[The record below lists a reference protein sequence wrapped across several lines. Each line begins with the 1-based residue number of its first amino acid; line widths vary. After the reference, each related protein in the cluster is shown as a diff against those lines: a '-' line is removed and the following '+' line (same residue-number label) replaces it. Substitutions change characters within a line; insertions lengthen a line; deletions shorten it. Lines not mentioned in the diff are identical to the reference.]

1 MLRKQ
6 VRHNADYLLEIRLI
20 AGFYTDP
27 AILQHI
33 TLDNAHLLRKFKYMC
48 ILTASNLVL
57 LLHILR
63 TSPPQCISEMWVK
76 FWGGFKGNVEA
87 KLKSL
92 EEFDWTSL
100 DVVLSSSRFK
110 ALSAICIEIDYLN
123 GVDALQEF
131 LAKHLPLLHKR
142 RVRVNELDMER
153 YGLFANSA
161 QRGADD
167 KLHRE

>member
-1 MLRKQ
+1 M
-6 VRHNADYLLEIRLI
+6 
-20 AGFYTDP
+20 
-27 AILQHI
+27 
-33 TLDNAHLLRKFKYMC
+33 
-48 ILTASNLVL
+48 
-57 LLHILR
+57 
-63 TSPPQCISEMWVK
+63 
-76 FWGGFKGNVEA
+76 
-87 KLKSL
+87 KSL

-110 ALSAICIEIDYLN
+110 SLSAICIEIDYLN

-142 RVRVNELDMER
+142 RVLVNELDIER

-161 QRGADD
+161 RSEGADD